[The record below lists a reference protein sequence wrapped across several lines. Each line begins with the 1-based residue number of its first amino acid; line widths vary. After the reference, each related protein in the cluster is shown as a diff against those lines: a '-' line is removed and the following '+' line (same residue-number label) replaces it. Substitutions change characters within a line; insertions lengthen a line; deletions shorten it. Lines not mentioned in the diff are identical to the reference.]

1 MSTPTDDRVELQ
13 VLEAPRYRRGP
24 VLAAFA
30 AELRRRRPGP
40 ADAVTL
46 LLRLADR
53 SGAELPWLCRPVE
66 PCPQPARAGP
76 SQGRV
81 AGADDSYVGAL
92 VGAVAGLL
100 RDLPEG
106 WFEVEGHD
114 LEVRVAGLALAI
126 ERGG

>member
-1 MSTPTDDRVELQ
+1 VPTITDDRVEVQL
-13 VLEAPRYRRGP
+13 LEAPRYRRGP
-24 VLAAFA
+24 VLKAFA

-66 PCPQPARAGP
+66 PCPAA
-76 SQGRV
+76 RV
-81 AGADDSYVGAL
+81 AGADGSYVEAL

-100 RDLPEG
+100 GGLPED
-106 WFEVEGHD
+106 WFEVEGHG
-114 LEVRVAGLALAI
+114 LEVRVAGLALSVEKA
-126 ERGG
+126 G